1 MNTIKINVQDS
12 GITGAGWRILII
24 GMFKGKT
31 HKLSLID
38 ISQPYQ
44 SLTYTVIAQNDT
56 LIG

>member
-1 MNTIKINVQDS
+1 
-12 GITGAGWRILII
+12 
-24 GMFKGKT
+24 MFKGKT